1 MLNLLNVINAGQVIC
16 IIKDSYDL
24 SLTLPRDYSETT
36 WRIVQSN
43 YFLYN
48 TVNIGYFRA
57 RSPENIQ
64 QFCNLHDNLLLN
76 SALIMP
82 IIFTFVLHDFS
93 QNLRYQSLHLPAM
106 NLKIFSR

>member
-1 MLNLLNVINAGQVIC
+1 MKHLADKTINLSPILSPIIVEFAQCHPGQVIC

-64 QFCNLHDNLLLN
+64 QFCNLHD
-76 SALIMP
+76 SIYRQIM
-82 IIFTFVLHDFS
+82 L
-93 QNLRYQSLHLPAM
+93 
-106 NLKIFSR
+106 